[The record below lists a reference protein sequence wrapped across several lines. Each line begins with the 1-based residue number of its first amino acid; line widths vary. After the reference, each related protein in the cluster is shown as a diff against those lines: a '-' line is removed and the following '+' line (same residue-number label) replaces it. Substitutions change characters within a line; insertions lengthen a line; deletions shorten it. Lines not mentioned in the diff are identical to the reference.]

1 MDVSGRLTKVRRHMD
16 REQMDA
22 LVVLQPAAIQYLTNF
37 KATAYSRPII
47 LIVTTDREVLI
58 VPGLEEIH
66 AAEITSVSEVRAYYE
81 HPDKAAAGTDPRRC
95 LLDLIGSLPRRHG
108 TLGIEAG
115 VLPYELA
122 TNLEEAGWE
131 LKDAGREIIHLRERK
146 DQAELNLIRKAG
158 ILVSLGVGRSIQ
170 AARPGLPELEVEQ
183 VGHLAVIEEASRTL
197 PGAVVGSISVTVA
210 GKRAALPH
218 QFTINDPLVAREL
231 IIHSRQVDV
240 DGYRAECE
248 RTYAID
254 DLSGRQRDILRLA
267 IEAEWA
273 GIEAV
278 RPGVP
283 CSVIDET
290 CREVIRKGGYAEYF
304 VHRSGHGLGLEPHEA
319 PYLRWDNDALLEPG
333 MVLSIEPGI
342 YVPGLGGAR
351 HSDTVLVTETGY
363 ELLTEFPRGLQE
375 LTMKPG
381 EAV

>member
-1 MDVSGRLTKVRRHMD
+1 MD

-81 HPDKAAAGTDPRRC
+81 HPDKAVAGTDPRRC

-146 DQAELNLIRKAG
+146 DEAELNLIRKAG

-290 CREVIRKGGYAEYF
+290 CREVIRKGGYADYF

-333 MVLSIEPGI
+333 MVFSIEPGI

-363 ELLTEFPRGLQE
+363 ELLTEFPRGLPE
-375 LTMKPG
+375 LTMRPG